1 MEQPS
6 ISEAIVHLFNGKYL
20 NKGELFP
27 LQIMEGKLV
36 LKITVQGIE
45 ALKHG
50 NAQTYGVV
58 DINTL
63 FRFKVSQKA
72 QATIKVNSNEA
83 KQLFKDN
90 ISF

>member
-1 MEQPS
+1 
-6 ISEAIVHLFNGKYL
+6 
-20 NKGELFP
+20 
-27 LQIMEGKLV
+27 MEGKLV
-36 LKITVQGIE
+36 LKAQVSTIE

-58 DINTL
+58 DVNTI
-63 FRFKVSQKA
+63 FRFKTGQKSQA
-72 QATIKVNSNEA
+72 SIKVNSNEA